1 MILIL
6 RNMWGCRHFTSMELH
21 FSCLISVF
29 YRVPYNMNIFELVF
43 HVSFCMFDLLS
54 YPFVCLTSYL
64 QIQDIIFR
72 FKQRKDGNIPRQWS
86 EFPSKVAVQ
95 LNDTHPT
102 LAIPELMRLLMDN
115 EGLGWD
121 EAWDVTTRWC
131 VVFCF
136 LKSSASICLHWS

>member
-1 MILIL
+1 M
-6 RNMWGCRHFTSMELH
+6 
-21 FSCLISVF
+21 
-29 YRVPYNMNIFELVF
+29 YR
-43 HVSFCMFDLLS
+43 
-54 YPFVCLTSYL
+54 FVCLTSYL

-72 FKQRKDGNIPRQWS
+72 FKERKDGNVPRQWS

-121 EAWDVTTRWC
+121 EAWDVTTR
-131 VVFCF
+131 
-136 LKSSASICLHWS
+136 